1 MRKMIAVRLVA
12 AGAMLGSI
20 GFAVA
25 LPGAVASAA
34 VKPPVTVTCSS
45 LLGNES
51 QQVQSGCVGSST
63 KAKVTPYGVSVPGS
77 GDTTATIFWTN
88 KDSTDISISYTTI
101 TNTCSTYLDVAA
113 STEVSETSSVTGG
126 NSGLTVGADTSTDV
140 CVYIGTDG
148 TALVV
153 GGSSTLG

>member
-1 MRKMIAVRLVA
+1 
-12 AGAMLGSI
+12 
-20 GFAVA
+20 
-25 LPGAVASAA
+25 
-34 VKPPVTVTCSS
+34 
-45 LLGNES
+45 
-51 QQVQSGCVGSST
+51 
-63 KAKVTPYGVSVPGS
+63 
-77 GDTTATIFWTN
+77 
-88 KDSTDISISYTTI
+88 
-101 TNTCSTYLDVAA
+101 VAA